1 MARMT
6 HPALPVVH
14 PASRNSPVAD
24 AGVSSEV
31 MALRQQIAEACD
43 AWLARSPSPD
53 TRSNYQRDLVQ
64 FLSFARIPRDEPEQ
78 LVRVPP
84 RQISEWRDSLA
95 GLGLTNSTIRRK
107 LTVLRSLFSYLQIYG
122 YSGVNPAHGK
132 FVAAPAVPRD
142 GKTVG
147 LSAEECRRLLDAPQI
162 ENQGQPVPE
171 GIRDRALL
179 AVLAYSGIRV
189 GELCRLRV
197 GDFKTSSGLKLLDV
211 RGKGGKERR
220 VPLHPQAVE
229 RLERWLDYA
238 LIRDDAAG
246 PLFRPLV
253 SAWGRGRKSFAAK
266 PITRR
271 AVQYLVGRYVERLG
285 LDSSVTVHSFR
296 VTALTVA
303 RERGAD
309 IVALQD
315 FAGHSDPR
323 TTLTYIRNRDRLS
336 DSPAY
341 LLKY

>member
-1 MARMT
+1 MARTT
-6 HPALPVVH
+6 HPTF
-14 PASRNSPVAD
+14 PVALATGRNPPVAA
-24 AGVSSEV
+24 AGVSSDV

-53 TRSNYQRDLVQ
+53 TRSNYQRDLEQ
-64 FLSFARIPRDEPEQ
+64 FLAFAGLAPDQPEQ
-78 LVRVPP
+78 FVRVLP
-84 RQISEWRDSLA
+84 RQISAWRDHLA
-95 GLGLTNSTIRRK
+95 GLGLTNSSIRRK
-107 LTVLRSLFSYLQIYG
+107 LTVLRSLFSYLQTYG

-132 FVAAPAVPRD
+132 FVAAPSAPRD

-147 LSAEECRRLLDAPQI
+147 LSPEDCRRMLDAPQI
-162 ENQGQPVPE
+162 DDKGQPIPE
-171 GIRDRALL
+171 GIRDRGLL

-211 RGKGGKERR
+211 QGKGGKERR

-229 RLERWLDYA
+229 RLEHWLDCA
-238 LIRDDAAG
+238 TIRDDAAG
-246 PLFRPLV
+246 PLFRPL
-253 SAWGRGRKSFAAK
+253 ATARGRGKKGFAPQ

-285 LDSSVTVHSFR
+285 LDSSVKVHSFR

-309 IVALQD
+309 LVGLQD
-315 FAGHSDPR
+315 FAGHADPR